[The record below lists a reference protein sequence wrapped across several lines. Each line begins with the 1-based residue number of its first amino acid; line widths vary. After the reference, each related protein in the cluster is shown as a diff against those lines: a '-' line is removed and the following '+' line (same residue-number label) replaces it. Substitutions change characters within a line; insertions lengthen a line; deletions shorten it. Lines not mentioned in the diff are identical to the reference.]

1 MTKTAT
7 SIEVELADEQ
17 ATEALGAIFANE
29 FLRPLQ
35 LLLSGELGAGK
46 TTFTRGFMRRRGYLG
61 AVKSPTFTLVES
73 YAFGEL
79 GIVIENNAVSDSHER
94 ALFSQ
99 GVHHFDL
106 YRISDP
112 DELDFIGFEEYLEHG
127 FDIIIEWPAQ
137 GGDRIPPADFEIQL
151 SHQQKH
157 RRATIIAC
165 SQRALVWLKSQIN
178 QNKFNYL

>member
-1 MTKTAT
+1 MTKSVT
-7 SIEVELADEQ
+7 SLDVDLGNEQ
-17 ATEALGAIFANE
+17 ATEALGAIFAND
-29 FLRPLQ
+29 FVTPLH

-46 TTFTRGFMRRRGYLG
+46 TTFTRGFLRQRGYLG

-79 GIVIENNAVSDSHER
+79 GITVDGNARSDSQAR
-94 ALFSQ
+94 SSSSQ

-127 FDIIIEWPAQ
+127 FDIIIEWPAL
-137 GGDRIPPADFEIQL
+137 GGDRIPLADFEIQL
-151 SHQQKH
+151 SHQQTY
-157 RRATIIAC
+157 RRAIIIAR
-165 SQRALVWLKSQIN
+165 SKRAVLWLKSQIN